1 MNQHPADERSVP
13 PAPNDTVPRDAAH
26 APPAG
31 GESRGDSN
39 SGHHRS
45 GRLALGVGAV
55 AAVALAGALIAAM
68 LPRLRQ
74 ERELRAA
81 AVRLAEAPP
90 RVSVAAARR
99 APPTYELT
107 LPANAQPY
115 RGAALYA
122 RVNGYLQ
129 RWLVDIGDRV
139 KQGQLVAEI
148 STPDVD
154 DQLAQA
160 RANLVLSQAN
170 LHVAEANL
178 ELAKITL
185 DRDVKAGVGMA
196 TSLQTIDQDRAQVK
210 TTAAQVES
218 AKANIEANRATER
231 QYADLQAF
239 QKIIA
244 PFPGVITART
254 VDPGALVAADNPS
267 ESRPLF
273 YLMQT
278 DPLRIYV
285 NVPQVFATTVAV
297 GQDAVVY
304 REEDPHRQF
313 SGKVTRTA
321 NALDPNT
328 RTLLTE
334 IDFPNPRDE
343 LRPGMYLQA
352 KFNVARSANVVLVAS
367 AALVWRPD
375 ATVIAVLDGDRKVRY
390 RKVQTGRDLGLEV
403 EILSGL
409 EGGETVVVHP
419 GDALAEG
426 QQVETVGGKVN
437 AEK

>member
-1 MNQHPADERSVP
+1 MNQQPADEILVLP
-13 PAPNDTVPRDAAH
+13 EPNDA
-26 APPAG
+26 APPGA
-31 GESRGDSN
+31 GDSN
-39 SGHHRS
+39 HGRRRS
-45 GRLALGVGAV
+45 GRLALVVGAL
-55 AAVALAGALIAAM
+55 AAVALAGALIAAT

-74 ERELRAA
+74 ERALRAA
-81 AVRLAEAPP
+81 ADALAEAPP
-90 RVSVAAARR
+90 RVSVAPARR
-99 APPTYELT
+99 APPTYKLT
-107 LPANAQPY
+107 LPGNAQPF

-122 RVNGYLQ
+122 RVNGYLT

-139 KQGQLVAEI
+139 KEGQRVAEI

-160 RANLVLSQAN
+160 RANLVLAEAN
-170 LHVAEANL
+170 LHVSEANR

-185 DRDVKAGVGMA
+185 DRDVKAGAGTA
-196 TSLQTIDQDRAQVK
+196 TSLQTIDQDKAQVK
-210 TTAAQVES
+210 TTDAQVES
-218 AKANIEANRATER
+218 AKANIEANRATVR

-239 QKIIA
+239 QNIIA

-267 ESRPLF
+267 EARPLF

-285 NVPQVFATTVAV
+285 NVPQVYATTVAV
-297 GQDAVVY
+297 GQDADIY
-304 REEDPHRQF
+304 REEDPHRLF

-334 IDFPNPRDE
+334 IDLPNPRDE
-343 LRPGMYLQA
+343 LRPGMYLQVTFSA
-352 KFNVARSANVVLVAS
+352 ARASHVVLVPS
-367 AALVWRPD
+367 AALVWRPG

-390 RKVQTGRDLGLEV
+390 RKVQIGRDLGLEV

-409 EGGETVVVHP
+409 DGDETVVVHP

-426 QQVETVGGKVN
+426 QQVEIAAGK
-437 AEK
+437 

>member
-1 MNQHPADERSVP
+1 MSQQPADERPVP
-13 PAPNDTVPRDAAH
+13 SAPSAGEPHGGPRRSSLWGCGIIGLLVV
-26 APPAG
+26 AG
-31 GESRGDSN
+31 
-39 SGHHRS
+39 
-45 GRLALGVGAV
+45 
-55 AAVALAGALIAAM
+55 LAGALVAAT
-68 LPRLRQ
+68 LPRLKQ
-74 ERELRAA
+74 QRELREAA
-81 AVRLAEAPP
+81 ERKAEEPP
-90 RVSVAAARR
+90 RVPVATVHR
-99 APPTYELT
+99 APPTQELT
-107 LPANAQPY
+107 LPANAQPF
-115 RGAALYA
+115 RGAPLYA
-122 RVNGYLQ
+122 RVNGYLT

-139 KQGQLVAEI
+139 KEGQLVAEI

-160 RANLVLSQAN
+160 RANLVLAEAN

-185 DRDVKAGVGMA
+185 DRDVKAGAGTA

-218 AKANIEANRATER
+218 AQANIKANQATVQ

-267 ESRPLF
+267 EARPLF

-278 DPLRIYV
+278 DPLRVYV
-285 NVPQVFATTVAV
+285 NVPQVFATTVAA

-313 SGKVTRTA
+313 FGKVTRTA
-321 NALDPNT
+321 NALDANT

-334 IDFPNPRDE
+334 IDLPNPRDE
-343 LRPGMYLQA
+343 LRPGMYLQVKFIA
-352 KFNVARSANVVLVAS
+352 KRASPVILAPS
-367 AALVWRPD
+367 AALVWRPE
-375 ATVIAVLDGDRKVRY
+375 ATVVGVLDRDRKVHY
-390 RKVQTGRDLGLEV
+390 RKVVTGRDLGLQIEV
-403 EILSGL
+403 ISGL
-409 EGGETVVVHP
+409 EDGDTVVVHP
-419 GDALAEG
+419 GDSLAEG
-426 QQVETVGGKVN
+426 QQVEI
-437 AEK
+437 APEK

>member
-1 MNQHPADERSVP
+1 MNQQPADERPAP
-13 PAPNDTVPRDAAH
+13 PAPNDAARRDTAH
-26 APPAG
+26 ALPAA
-31 GESRGDSN
+31 GESSGDSHK
-39 SGHHRS
+39 GRHRS
-45 GRLALGVGAV
+45 GRLGLGVGAL
-55 AAVALAGALIAAM
+55 AAVALAGAFVAAT

-74 ERELRAA
+74 ERDLRAA
-81 AVRLAEAPP
+81 AARLAEEPP

-107 LPANAQPY
+107 LPANAQPFC
-115 RGAALYA
+115 GNPLYA
-122 RVNGYLQ
+122 RVNGYLT

-139 KQGQLVAEI
+139 KEGQLVAEI

-160 RANLVLSQAN
+160 RANLVLAQAN

-185 DRDVKAGVGMA
+185 DRDVKAGVGTA
-196 TSLQTIDQDRAQVK
+196 TALQTIDQDRAQVK

-218 AKANIEANRATER
+218 AKANIEANRATVR

-254 VDPGALVAADNPS
+254 VDPGALVTADNPS

-285 NVPQVFATTVAV
+285 NVPQVYSTTIAV
-297 GQDAVVY
+297 GQDTDIY
-304 REEDPHRQF
+304 REEDPRHLF
-313 SGKVTRTA
+313 SAKVTRTA
-321 NALDPNT
+321 KALDPNT

-334 IDFPNPRDE
+334 IDLPNPRDE
-343 LRPGMYLQA
+343 LRPGMYLQV
-352 KFNVARSANVVLVAS
+352 KFNVARSANVVLVPS

-375 ATVIAVLDGDRKVRY
+375 ATVVAVLDGDRKVRY
-390 RKVQTGRDLGLEV
+390 HKVQTGRDLGLEV

-426 QQVETVGGKVN
+426 QQVETVGGKVD
-437 AEK
+437 AER